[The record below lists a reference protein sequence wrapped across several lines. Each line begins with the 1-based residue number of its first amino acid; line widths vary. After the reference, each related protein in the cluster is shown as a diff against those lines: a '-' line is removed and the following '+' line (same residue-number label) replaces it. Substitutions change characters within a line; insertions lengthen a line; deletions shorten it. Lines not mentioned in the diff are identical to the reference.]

1 MERIQKKTQRQDICK
16 NLLLLPK
23 PTYPV
28 SLYVYY
34 NLVFIIKN
42 KQEQQKIKISKIKS
56 KKSSKTISVFDHSS
70 RRLV

>member
-1 MERIQKKTQRQDICK
+1 MEKLQKKTHTQRQDICK

-34 NLVFIIKN
+34 NLVFIIKIN
-42 KQEQQKIKISKIKS
+42 KN
-56 KKSSKTISVFDHSS
+56 KK
-70 RRLV
+70 